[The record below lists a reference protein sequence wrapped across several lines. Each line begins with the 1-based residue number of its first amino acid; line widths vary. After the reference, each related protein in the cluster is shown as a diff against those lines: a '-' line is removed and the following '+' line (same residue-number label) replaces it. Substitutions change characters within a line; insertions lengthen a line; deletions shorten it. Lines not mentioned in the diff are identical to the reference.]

1 MAWIGLVLLLL
12 LLFILTV
19 LFLFKMSSS
28 QSNSSQKLP
37 PGPRTIPILGNL
49 HIMDFKRPF
58 KTMIKLSK
66 EYGSVFR
73 LQMGC
78 QEMVVL
84 TGYETVKEALVNQAE
99 AFAERASVPIFE
111 DYAKGFGII
120 MTHGE
125 NWRKMRQ
132 FSISALQDY
141 GMGKR
146 IVEDKISEECDVLIK
161 TYETYEGKP
170 FDPATILKAAA
181 ANIIVSFLLGKRFE
195 YEDAT
200 LLRLLELIEEN
211 LHLVGT
217 PSVLVYN
224 VFPKLGFLL
233 DAHKKIM
240 NNRKEFHEFIQAIFL
255 ENLKEFDENN
265 QRTFIDAFLVQQKK
279 ENKKSIDS
287 YFHNDNLIGLVDNL
301 FIAGM
306 DTTSNTLYWALL
318 LMMKYPEVQ
327 RKVQEEI
334 AKEVGV
340 RQPRTEDRFKMPYT
354 NAVIHE
360 IQRFADIIPTNL
372 PHATTKDITF
382 KGFFIPKGMQ
392 IIPLLP
398 SVLHDE
404 SQWEKPH
411 EFYPEHFLDSEG
423 KFVKRD
429 AFMPFSA
436 GQRVCAGETLAK
448 MELFL
453 FFTNLLQ
460 RFTFQPPSGTYKND
474 LDLTPALGL
483 TTPPMPYK
491 TCAVLS

>member
-12 LLFILTV
+12 IFILTV
-19 LFLFKMSSS
+19 LFLFKMGSS
-28 QSNSSQKLP
+28 QSNSSQNLP

-49 HIMDFKRPF
+49 HIMDFKRPY
-58 KTMIKLSK
+58 KTMIKLAK
-66 EYGSVFR
+66 EYGPIFH
-73 LQMGC
+73 LQMGG

-84 TGYETVKEALVNQAE
+84 TGYETVKEALVKHAE
-99 AFAERASVPIFE
+99 AFSGRPIVPIFE
-111 DYAKGFGII
+111 DYTKGFGIV
-120 MTHGE
+120 MAHGE
-125 NWRKMRQ
+125 NWRQMRQ
-132 FSISALQDY
+132 FSLSALRAY

-146 IVEDKISEECDVLIK
+146 IVEDKISEECSVLIK

-170 FDPATILKAAA
+170 FEPATILKAAA

-211 LHLVGT
+211 IHLVVT
-217 PSVLVYN
+217 PAVLVYN
-224 VFPKLGFLL
+224 MFPMLGFLL
-233 DAHKKIM
+233 GAHKKIL
-240 NNRKEFHEFIQAIFL
+240 NNKKEYHEFIQATFL
-255 ENLKEFDENN
+255 ENIKEFDENI
-265 QRTFIDAFLVQQKK
+265 QRTFIDAFLVQQEK

-306 DTTSNTLYWALL
+306 DTTSNTLCWAIL

-327 RKVQEEI
+327 KKVQEEI
-334 AKEVGV
+334 AKEIGV
-340 RQPRTEDRFKMPYT
+340 RQPRTEDRVKMSYT

-360 IQRFADIIPTNL
+360 IQRFADIVPTNF

-382 KGFFIPKGMQ
+382 KGFFIPKGMH
-392 IIPLLP
+392 IVPLLS

-423 KFVKRD
+423 KFVKKD

-436 GQRVCAGETLAK
+436 GYRVCAGENLAK

-460 RFTFQPPSGTYKND
+460 RFTFQPPSGTSKDD
-474 LDLTPALGL
+474 LDLTPALGFI
-483 TTPPMPYK
+483 TPPMPYK